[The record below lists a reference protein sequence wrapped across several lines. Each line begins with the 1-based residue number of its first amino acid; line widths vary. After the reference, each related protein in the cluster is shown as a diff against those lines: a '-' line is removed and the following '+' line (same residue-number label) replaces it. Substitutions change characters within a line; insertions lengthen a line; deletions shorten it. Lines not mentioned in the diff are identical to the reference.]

1 MAKRLTNVPQRI
13 VTNVGAILSKNR
25 KDGFSA
31 GPYLSFRPAFS
42 TLTIQWRHQFQLLRR
57 TCRPLK
63 RKKCCLLR
71 SDFRPHTVHLKCPR
85 RLNPMQ
91 WISIQLRWHRIKLMS
106 NWSSDHRSC
115 TCTEQFLECFF
126 TWRYKNKFE
135 NFKRKIIK
143 ICLKVNIFGED
154 QRMADMDSSAA
165 LLDISGKNESLNR
178 SSDPIPDP
186 LVTI

>member
-13 VTNVGAILSKNR
+13 VTNVGAISSKNR

-42 TLTIQWRHQFQLLRR
+42 TLTTQWQHQFQLLRR

-85 RLNPMQ
+85 RLNPIQ
-91 WISIQLRWHRIKLMS
+91 WISIQLHWHRIKLMS

-115 TCTEQFLECFF
+115 TCTEQFLGCFF
-126 TWRYKNKFE
+126 TWRFE
-135 NFKRKIIK
+135 NKSNVLFKQKVTQFFKRKIFSAK
-143 ICLKVNIFGED
+143 INEWLIWTRPPPCWTYPARTSHWI
-154 QRMADMDSSAA
+154 AA
-165 LLDISGKNESLNR
+165 RIPF
-178 SSDPIPDP
+178 PIHW
-186 LVTI
+186 